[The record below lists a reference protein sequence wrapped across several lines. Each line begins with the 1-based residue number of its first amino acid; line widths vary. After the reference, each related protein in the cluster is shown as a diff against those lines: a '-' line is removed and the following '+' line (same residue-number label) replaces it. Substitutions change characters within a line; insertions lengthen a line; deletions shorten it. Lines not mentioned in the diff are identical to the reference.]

1 MINKTKKGA
10 GILNNFFPK
19 NRSGISGVVTV
30 VILIA
35 LVVVLISI
43 VWVAVQGLVEDKL
56 GSAEACLEVFE
67 KVKINS
73 RYTCY
78 EKKVEDPNL
87 FQFSI
92 TRGDIELDKILVSIS
107 SEGEM
112 KTFEI
117 PGTYDNVKNYK
128 DGEYDEA
135 LTLPEKNAGL
145 TYVSQGWSE
154 KPDLVEISLVIEGI
168 PCQVSGSL
176 SDIDFCTPSE

>member
-1 MINKTKKGA
+1 MINKTKKEA

-19 NRSGISGVVTV
+19 NQGGISGVVTV

-35 LVVVLISI
+35 LVVVLVSI

-78 EKKVEDPNL
+78 EKRIGTENL
-87 FQFSI
+87 FKFSI
-92 TRGDIELDKILVSIS
+92 TRGDIDLDKILVSIS
-107 SEGEM
+107 SEGEV

-117 PGTYDNVKNYK
+117 PGTYDDVKNYK
-128 DGEYDEA
+128 DVDYGGV

-145 TYVSQGWSE
+145 TYISQEWSE
-154 KPDLVEISLVIEGI
+154 KPDLVEISLVIDGI